1 MTKTEQFHHLLQHGP
16 IKDKVLFRPIIMY
29 FAANFIGK
37 TYGEFASDYNVLVEA
52 NLRCMDEFGLDML
65 GLISDPYRE
74 TSAFGASIKYIPD
87 GVPRCLN
94 YVVQSMEDVI
104 RLENPDVYKA
114 ERTLLTV

>member
-1 MTKTEQFHHLLQHGP
+1 MTKTEQFHHLLKNGALP
-16 IKDKVLFRPIIMY
+16 DKVLFRPILMY

-74 TSAFGASIKYIPD
+74 TSAFGAKIKYVPD
-87 GVPRCLN
+87 GVPQ
-94 YVVQSMEDVI
+94 V
-104 RLENPDVYKA
+104 P
-114 ERTLLTV
+114 